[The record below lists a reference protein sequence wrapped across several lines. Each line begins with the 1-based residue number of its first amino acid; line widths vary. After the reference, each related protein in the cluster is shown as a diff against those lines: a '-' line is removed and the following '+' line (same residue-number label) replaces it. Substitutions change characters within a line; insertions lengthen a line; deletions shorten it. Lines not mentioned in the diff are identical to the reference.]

1 MTAEDVAMLKHV
13 IWPFTLSLFASVSGC
28 GSSDE
33 DEPTA
38 PAGSAGGG
46 TTGTTINVGSGG
58 TAGMD
63 GTVSIDPMQDGGI
76 VVLSEEQ
83 VGTINE
89 AACAGWSAE
98 PEGGEPAV
106 LQFVV
111 DTSLSMSLA
120 PGDTGGFGMQGGGG
134 PTKWEITRDALLDA
148 IAELPD
154 SLPVGLFFYPN
165 RNNDF
170 SSEPL
175 PLEACVN
182 TNEGIA
188 VDALTAAH
196 RDELEQALDDT
207 EPAGWT
213 PTHGAYKHA
222 LDTFLL
228 PADFPGSKFMLLI
241 TDGAPTLTL
250 ECVGAGS
257 GQQQGLPIPVDAQPI
272 VEEVA
277 AAREAGVR
285 TFLIGSPGS
294 EDGRQWMSEAA
305 IQGATAAPGCQAV
318 GEPYCHMDMTTAT
331 DFSAALRA
339 GLSQIA
345 HAILS
350 CSYSYPQPPPG
361 ETIDPTRVNLIVTTS
376 SGETQLVMPDQT
388 GECTEGWQIVGDQI
402 VLCDGTC
409 SRVQNDPG
417 ASLQL
422 LFGCATGVVP
432 K

>member
-1 MTAEDVAMLKHV
+1 MRKFWLGSLTLLLLVSVA
-13 IWPFTLSLFASVSGC
+13 GC

-33 DEPTA
+33 DEPSAT
-38 PAGSAGGG
+38 SAGGG
-46 TTGTTINVGSGG
+46 GNSNTPVDLGGGTSGSGG
-58 TAGMD
+58 GAV
-63 GTVSIDPMQDGGI
+63 VSVDPMQDGGI
-76 VVLSEEQ
+76 VVL
-83 VGTINE
+83 NE
-89 AACAGWSAE
+89 DDVDALNDAACAGWSAE

-120 PGDTGGFGMQGGGG
+120 PGQSGGFGMQSSG
-134 PTKWEITRDALLDA
+134 PTKWEITRDALIDA

-165 RNNDF
+165 RDNEYNDQ
-170 SSEPL
+170 PL
-175 PLEACVN
+175 PLDACVN
-182 TNEGIA
+182 TDEGIPIDTLNA
-188 VDALTAAH
+188 GH
-196 RDELEQALDDT
+196 RDELLQALNDA
-207 EPAGWT
+207 EPQGWT

-222 LDTFLL
+222 LETFLL
-228 PADFPGSKFMLLI
+228 PANFPGSKFMLLI

-250 ECVGAGS
+250 ECVAAGT

-272 VEEVA
+272 VEEVSS
-277 AAREAGVR
+277 AREAGVR

-305 IQGATAAPGCQAV
+305 IQGATAAAGCRV
-318 GEPYCHMDMTTAT
+318 MGDPYCHMDMTTAP
-331 DFSAALRA
+331 DFSAALRT
-339 GLSQIA
+339 GLSEIA
-345 HAILS
+345 NAILS
-350 CSYSYPQPPPG
+350 CSYSYPEPPAG
-361 ETIDPTRVNLIVTTS
+361 ETIDPSRVNLIVSTGT
-376 SGETQLVMPDQT
+376 GETQLVMPDQN

-402 VLCDGTC
+402 VLCDATC
-409 SRVQNDPG
+409 ERVQNDPG